1 MPVEI
6 FCLEGARTLTFSPA
20 FLYLSFLRPSLHRL
34 QLRSSPIS
42 RTYLQLDN
50 MSFGF
55 SAGDFITALEL
66 VATVIDALRDTGRAA
81 TQYRGVLKQL
91 HSLQTALVAVQT
103 LDIDE
108 SLVEFQ
114 SDFCIVERKMFESC
128 KSSCSS

>member
-1 MPVEI
+1 
-6 FCLEGARTLTFSPA
+6 
-20 FLYLSFLRPSLHRL
+20 
-34 QLRSSPIS
+34 
-42 RTYLQLDN
+42 

-81 TQYRGVLKQL
+81 TQYRGVLKQI

-108 SLVEFQ
+108 SLVAFQ
-114 SDFCIVERKMFESC
+114 SALSRRHHNV
-128 KSSCSS
+128 

>member
-1 MPVEI
+1 
-6 FCLEGARTLTFSPA
+6 
-20 FLYLSFLRPSLHRL
+20 
-34 QLRSSPIS
+34 
-42 RTYLQLDN
+42 

-66 VATVIDALRDTGRAA
+66 VAIVIDALRDTGRAA

-91 HSLQTALVAVQT
+91 HSLQTALVAVRT

-108 SLVEFQ
+108 SLVAFQ
-114 SDFCIVERKMFESC
+114 SDFCIVERKMFDFC